1 MKIRGKIQLS
11 YENSESAKIVYE
23 SLEVDN
29 KGFVESKLTQNNI
42 DYTIN
47 NNSLSSFLLTVD
59 DLISSEILVEKLLEK
74 KKYMNK

>member
-74 KKYMNK
+74 KYMNK